1 MHVSVTID
9 KGETFLTETIDTS
22 EHSHT
27 SEYLVELAASAISSC
42 EKKNFLCQVDSVV
55 TDNAANMAKMRRDLK
70 ETIPNEVLTYRCAAH
85 LLNLFARMYKYLV

>member
-42 EKKNFLCQVDSVV
+42 EKKIFIV
-55 TDNAANMAKMRRDLK
+55 K
-70 ETIPNEVLTYRCAAH
+70 
-85 LLNLFARMYKYLV
+85 

>member
-1 MHVSVTID
+1 MPNFHDVGNKHLDQVQESLLDTSKQPLQDKSVSLLLDGWSNMHVSVTID

-42 EKKNFLCQVDSVV
+42 EKKIFIV
-55 TDNAANMAKMRRDLK
+55 K
-70 ETIPNEVLTYRCAAH
+70 
-85 LLNLFARMYKYLV
+85 